1 MREFFEYLNSP
12 EMLSYFSSNRVF
24 LILAVLIIS
33 SLKHQAYKSIWL
45 AMLINLP
52 GTFLH
57 ECAHFLVGLLLWA
70 KPVRFS
76 LLPKKSGDCYVMGQV
91 GFANLR
97 FYNALPSALA
107 PLLLLFLAFYLN
119 GKFFSIFPFSF
130 GTYLLYIFAMTLLIE
145 NSMPSATD
153 FKQGFH
159 FFSGVILYIGL
170 TISAAALYLNL

>member
-1 MREFFEYLNSP
+1 MKAFFEYLNSP
-12 EMLSYFSSNRVF
+12 EMLTYISGNHIF
-24 LILAVLIIS
+24 LISAVIIIS
-33 SLKHQAYKSIWL
+33 SLKHKAYKSMWL

-57 ECAHFLVGLLLWA
+57 ECAHFFVGLLLWA

-76 LLPKKSGDCYVMGQV
+76 IFPKKSNDCYVMGQV

-119 GKFFSIFPFSF
+119 GKFFSLFPLNL
-130 GTYLLYIFAMTLLIE
+130 GTYLLYIFVMTLLIE
-145 NSMPSATD
+145 NSIPSSTD
-153 FKQGFH
+153 LKQGFH
-159 FFSGVILYIGL
+159 ILSGILLYLGL
-170 TISAAALYLNL
+170 TTLAIVAFFN